1 MPRKGYRKPQVG
13 DARDPEGL
21 VAWSR
26 RHIEALRVR
35 GYSERGLK
43 GRESALG
50 LFIEWCFHRGI
61 TRPTEVSRPILQRYQ
76 RYMFYL
82 RKKGGKPLT
91 FSAQRQRMQVLVGL
105 FKWLARE
112 NVILANPASE
122 LELPR
127 VEKTI
132 PRAVL
137 TEKEIEKVMAT
148 PDTTDAIGFRDRA
161 IMEVLYST
169 GVRRF
174 ELTGLLVFDV
184 DHDRGTVLVRQGKG
198 RRDRTVPIGERA
210 LGWVKQYLDDVRPQ
224 FVVSPDGGWLFLSET
239 GDRIDDAHLTHVM
252 RRYVA
257 ASNVNKAGAVHV
269 FRHSMATLML
279 EGGADVRV
287 IQQILGHV
295 ELSTTEI
302 YTRVSIRHAKAVHD
316 ATHPGAR
323 TRRRRGRAP
332 DATPVSS
339 SLELENALS
348 AEADLE
354 DDGDPLGPS

>member
-1 MPRKGYRKPQVG
+1 MPPRGCKKVQVG
-13 DARDPEGL
+13 DPKDPEGL
-21 VAWSR
+21 IAWSR

-35 GYSERGLK
+35 GYSERGLR
-43 GRESALG
+43 GRESGLN
-50 LFIEWCFHRGI
+50 LFIEWAFHRGI

-76 RYMFYL
+76 KYAFYR
-82 RKKGGKPLT
+82 RKRDGKPLT

-122 LELPR
+122 LELPK

-137 TEKEIEKVMAT
+137 TEREVERVLGT

-174 ELTGLLVFDV
+174 ELTGLLVYDV
-184 DHDRGTVLVRQGKG
+184 DFDRGCVLVRQGKG
-198 RRDRTVPIGERA
+198 KRDRTVPIGERA
-210 LGWVKQYLDDVRPQ
+210 LGWVRKYLDDVRPQ
-224 FVVSPDGGWLFLSET
+224 FVVSPDDGFLFLSET
-239 GDRIDDAHLTHVM
+239 GERIEDAHLTHVM

-257 ASNVNKAGAVHV
+257 ASNVNKSGAVHI
-269 FRHSMATLML
+269 FRHPMATLML

-302 YTRVSIRHAKAVHD
+302 YTRVSIKHAKAVHD
-316 ATHPGAR
+316 MTHPAAKAK
-323 TRRRRGRAP
+323 RAGKSAAGTDGKEP
-332 DATPVSS
+332 EATEENPMAA
-339 SLELENALS
+339 LE
-348 AEADLE
+348 AEGDDE
-354 DDGDPLGPS
+354 DDPDE